1 VKLAAVLVL
10 AIAACGESS
19 SPGQPDAARQIDGAV
34 NMSTALTATMMA
46 TRTLDRAFYGVNADD
61 GTLHVE
67 INKGGDTGCPQMN
80 SPTPDY
86 TVIIGRVPAMTAA
99 TGTSTGNFL
108 DYQGDMLPGGVL
120 GAPATAVSLT
130 AISYTVGASVALDV
144 NLTFAAGT
152 VVGHVFATHC
162 ASLDG

>member
-1 VKLAAVLVL
+1 
-10 AIAACGESS
+10 
-19 SPGQPDAARQIDGAV
+19 
-34 NMSTALTATMMA
+34 MSTTLTATMMA

-80 SPTPDY
+80 SPTPEY
-86 TVIIGRVPAMTAA
+86 TVIIGRVPAASA
-99 TGTSTGNFL
+99 QTGTSPGTFL

-130 AISYTVGASVALDV
+130 AISYAVGASVALDV